1 MSAKDA
7 VYLLESRGLIV
18 RLSGKGKVVN
28 QSLSPGSALVKGQLI
43 HIKLN

>member
-18 RLSGKGKVVN
+18 RLRGKGKVVH
-28 QSLSPGSALVKGQLI
+28 QSLIPGSALVKGQLI